1 MGVLKLATIK
11 FKVDK
16 ELKKQADYLFKKL
29 GFDTDTALNL
39 FLIQSVKEQAM
50 PFKLAEDECELCKI
64 YTKPSRSL
72 KRALKEADKIISGK
86 KKVKTYNNV
95 DELFKDL
102 SK

>member
-1 MGVLKLATIK
+1 MATIK
-11 FKVDK
+11 IKVNK
-16 ELKKQADYLFKKL
+16 ELKKQADSLFKNL
-29 GFDTDTALNL
+29 GYDTDTALNL

-72 KRALKEADKIISGK
+72 KRSLKEADKIIKAK
-86 KKVKTYNNV
+86 KKAKTYNNIN
-95 DELFKDL
+95 ELFKDL